1 MAWNEPGGGNRDPW
15 NPSGRR
21 GSGSGGSGGNGGGG
35 GGGGGDGG
43 LPDVDQMLERLKARF
58 KGKGPR
64 PGGLSP
70 GSVGLLAG
78 AIGLL
83 WLASGFYV
91 VDEQER
97 AVVTRFGAY
106 TGTSEPGLRWRLPWP
121 IERVETINV
130 TQVRQVTERSD
141 MLTQDENIVDVE
153 LKVQYRVSAADKYLF
168 SQADPDSTL
177 RQVTKSAV
185 REVVGRSKMDFVLSG
200 EGRQQVSQHTQQIL
214 QERLDSYD
222 SGLIVAE
229 VNLQN
234 VQAPEGVQDAFLD
247 ATKARE
253 DQARLINEAEAYANE
268 RLPRASGAAARELAE
283 AIGYRD
289 RLIAQATG
297 ESARFSKL
305 LAEYHKAPRVTRD
318 RLYLETMSQVLGDV
332 TKIIIDVDKNG
343 PMIYLPLDQL
353 NKAIRGAEGAE
364 APAAAN
370 SGTRPSTSAAERS
383 RERGGR

>member
-15 NPSGRR
+15 NPNGRR
-21 GSGSGGSGGNGGGG
+21 GGS
-35 GGGGGDGG
+35 GGGGDGG
-43 LPDVDQMLERLKARF
+43 LPDVDQMLERLKSRF

-64 PGGLSP
+64 PGGLSS
-70 GSVGLLAG
+70 GGAGLLFG

-83 WLASGFYV
+83 WLLSGFYV

-97 AVVTRFGAY
+97 GVVMRFGAF
-106 TGTSEPGLRWRLPWP
+106 SRVSSPGLSWRMPWP
-121 IERVETINV
+121 IEKVDTINV
-130 TQVRQVTERSD
+130 TQVRQVSERSD

-153 LKVQYRVSAADKYLF
+153 LKVQYRVSSAEKYLF

-185 REVVGRSKMDFVLSG
+185 REVIGRSKMDYILSG
-200 EGRQQVSQHTQQIL
+200 EGRQDVSQRTQQIL
-214 QERLDSYD
+214 QERLDAYD
-222 SGLIVAE
+222 SGLVVAE

-234 VQAPEGVQDAFLD
+234 VQAPEPVQDAFLD

-253 DQARLINEAEAYANE
+253 DHVRLTNEAEAYANE

-283 AIGYRD
+283 AIAYRD
-289 RLIAQATG
+289 RLIAQAQG
-297 ESARFSKL
+297 ESERFLKL
-305 LAEYHKAPRVTRD
+305 LAEYRKAPRVTRD
-318 RLYLETMSQVLGDV
+318 RLYLETMSEVFANANKVL
-332 TKIIIDVDKNG
+332 IDVDRSG

-353 NKAIRGAEGAE
+353 HKAGRAEAGAD
-364 APAAAN
+364 APAAGAMPRA
-370 SGTRPSTSAAERS
+370 GTATERA

>member
-1 MAWNEPGGGNRDPW
+1 MAWNEPGGGKDPW
-15 NPSGRR
+15 NPGGRR
-21 GSGSGGSGGNGGGG
+21 G
-35 GGGGGDGG
+35 GDGNNM
-43 LPDVDQMLERLKARF
+43 PDVDQMLERLKSRF

-64 PGGLSP
+64 SGGLSS
-70 GSVGLLAG
+70 GGAGLLAS
-78 AIGLL
+78 AIALL

-97 AVVTRFGAY
+97 GVVMRFGAFAR
-106 TGTSEPGLRWRLPWP
+106 TSDPGLSWRLPWP
-121 IERVETINV
+121 IEKVETINV

-153 LKVQYRVSAADKYLF
+153 LKVQYRVSSAEKYLF

-185 REVVGRSKMDFVLSG
+185 REVVGRNKMDGILSG
-200 EGRQQVSQHTQQIL
+200 EGRQDVSQRTQQIL
-214 QERLDSYD
+214 QERLDAYD

-234 VQAPEGVQDAFLD
+234 VQAPEPVQDAFTD
-247 ATKARE
+247 AIKARE
-253 DQARLINEAEAYANE
+253 DQERLKNEAEAYAND
-268 RLPRASGAAARELAE
+268 RLPRARGAAARELAE
-283 AIGYRD
+283 AIAYRD
-289 RLIAQATG
+289 RLIAQASG
-297 ESARFSKL
+297 ESERFKKL
-305 LAEYHKAPRVTRD
+305 LAEYRKAPRVTRD

-332 TKIIIDVDKNG
+332 TKIIVDTDKNG

-353 NKAIRGAEGAE
+353 NKGRGADSAEPPPTTGTGAR
-364 APAAAN
+364 P
-370 SGTRPSTSAAERS
+370 GTSSAERS